1 MSATDETVDRL
12 SLSVGGMVCAG
23 CAASAQSKLS
33 QVAGV
38 KNATVDFASGVASV
52 DGRGINVSSIVDAV
66 RRAGFDATLHAPK
79 TAAHDPLAALVQ
91 LQATNDRNQIARESQ
106 WFRRMLVAGL
116 IWIAL
121 ETLHWTAAH
130 DHSATWVGWTMFL
143 ATAVALF
150 LTGGGFFAS
159 AWRAAR
165 HGTTNMDTLVVI
177 GVTASFVL
185 STWIFFAQQFAH
197 MMLESPLYFAEATAL
212 LGIISG
218 GHWLESRG
226 SSRANSA
233 VKELLQLQQE
243 SAERLDSSGALE
255 TVPTASIRVGD
266 RINVR
271 PGGRIAVD
279 GTVIEGRSS
288 VDESS
293 LTGEPLPILR
303 QVGDSVSSGTI
314 ALDGGLVV
322 RVVASGSAS
331 ALGRIA
337 QLVYEAQ
344 ITQAP
349 IQRYADR
356 VCRIFVPAVLLMS
369 LATFF
374 VWWSTANLNVAVI
387 TAVTVLVISCPC
399 ALGIATPLAVMVGTG
414 EASRRGILVRR
425 ATALQTAAQVRT
437 VLFDK
442 TGTIT
447 SGRPTLDRI
456 DVIDN
461 RWSQDQLLGWAAAAE
476 MQSEHPLARAVVIK
490 AQARKIV
497 IPTAENFTA
506 EPGVGVNATV
516 GGQKI
521 AVVRDEIASARIEID
536 GTIAARLTLTDQ
548 ARPES
553 ATAVAALRSMGCAV
567 GMLTG
572 DRRASAL
579 VVAAVAGLRSEEV
592 MADQTPQSKSAAIA
606 SHGASS
612 VMMIGDGINDAGAL
626 SAAGIGV
633 AMGSGTA
640 LAAASADAI
649 LLRDDPRG
657 VAELIAVAR
666 ETMGVVRQNLALA
679 FVYNAA
685 AIPLA
690 AMGFLGAN
698 GPIIAAVA
706 MGLSDISVVGNTL
719 RLRSKMARQRK
730 RLASGTPST

>member
-1 MSATDETVDRL
+1 MPATDEIVDQL

-38 KNATVDFASGVASV
+38 ENATVDFASGVASV
-52 DGRGINVSSIVDAV
+52 EGREIKVASIVDAV
-66 RRAGFDATLHAPK
+66 QRAGFDATLHAPK
-79 TAAHDPLAALVQ
+79 SAAHDPLTALVE
-91 LQATNDRNQIARESQ
+91 LQAGNERNQIIRESQ
-106 WFRRMLVAGL
+106 WFRRMLVAGS
-116 IWIAL
+116 IWVVL
-121 ETLHWTAAH
+121 ETLHWTVAH
-130 DHSATWVGWTMFL
+130 DHSMTWVSWTMFFG
-143 ATAVALF
+143 TSFALVF
-150 LTGGGFFAS
+150 AGGGFFSS

-177 GVTASFVL
+177 GVSASFAL
-185 STWIFFAQQFAH
+185 STWIFFAQQFMH
-197 MMLESPLYFAEATAL
+197 TMLDSSLYFAEATAL

-226 SSRANSA
+226 TSRANSA
-233 VKELLQLQQE
+233 VKELLQLQPE
-243 SAERLDSSGALE
+243 SAERLDKNGALE
-255 TVPTASIRVGD
+255 IIPAASIQIGD

-271 PGGRIAVD
+271 PGGRISVD
-279 GTVIEGRSS
+279 GKVLEGRAS

-314 ALDGGLVV
+314 ALDGRLVV
-322 RVVASGSAS
+322 RVVACGSAS

-356 VCRIFVPAVLLMS
+356 VCRIFVPAVLVIA

-374 VWWSTANLNVAVI
+374 VWWSMATLNVAVI

-425 ATALQTAAQVRT
+425 ATALQTSAQVRT
-437 VLFDK
+437 VIFDK

-447 SGRPTLDRI
+447 TGRPTLDQVE
-456 DVIDN
+456 VIDN

-476 MQSEHPLARAVVIK
+476 MQSEHPLARAVVIE
-490 AQARKIV
+490 AQARKID
-497 IPTAENFTA
+497 IPSAENFIA
-506 EPGVGVNATV
+506 EPGVGVRATV
-516 GGQKI
+516 EGKVI
-521 AVVRDEIASARIEID
+521 AVVRDEIASARIEVD
-536 GTIAARLTLTDQ
+536 GAIAARLTLTDR

-553 ATAVAALRSMGCAV
+553 AAAIAALRSMGCAV

-572 DRRASAL
+572 DRKASAL
-579 VVAAVAGLRSEEV
+579 VVASAAGLRSDEV
-592 MADQTPQSKSAAIA
+592 MADQTPESKSAAIA
-606 SHGASS
+606 ARGAST

-657 VAELIAVAR
+657 VAELIGVAR
-666 ETMGVVRQNLALA
+666 ETIGVVRQNLFLA
-679 FVYNAA
+679 FIYNAA

-690 AMGFLGAN
+690 ALGFLGAN

-706 MGLSDISVVGNTL
+706 MGLSDISVVANTL
-719 RLRSKMARQRK
+719 RLRAKLSRQRK
-730 RLASGTPST
+730 RLASGTPSV

>member
-1 MSATDETVDRL
+1 MPATDEIVDQL

-38 KNATVDFASGVASV
+38 ENATVDFASGVASV
-52 DGRGINVSSIVDAV
+52 EGREIKVASIVDAV
-66 RRAGFDATLHAPK
+66 QRAGFDATLHAPK
-79 TAAHDPLAALVQ
+79 SAAHDPLAALVE
-91 LQATNDRNQIARESQ
+91 LQAGNERNQIIRESQ
-106 WFRRMLVAGL
+106 WFRRMLVAGS
-116 IWIAL
+116 IWVVL
-121 ETLHWTAAH
+121 ETLHWTVAH
-130 DHSATWVGWTMFL
+130 DHSMTWVGWTMFFG
-143 ATAVALF
+143 TSFALVF
-150 LTGGGFFAS
+150 AGGGFFSS
-159 AWRAAR
+159 AWRAGR

-177 GVTASFVL
+177 GVSASFAL
-185 STWIFFAQQFAH
+185 STWIFFAQQFMH
-197 MMLESPLYFAEATAL
+197 TMLDSSLYFAEATAL

-226 SSRANSA
+226 TSRANSA
-233 VKELLQLQQE
+233 VKELLQLQPE
-243 SAERLDSSGALE
+243 SAERLDKNGALE
-255 TVPTASIRVGD
+255 IIPAASIQIGD

-271 PGGRIAVD
+271 PGGRISVD
-279 GTVIEGRSS
+279 GTVLEGRAS

-314 ALDGGLVV
+314 ALDGRLVV
-322 RVVASGSAS
+322 RVVACGSAS

-356 VCRIFVPAVLLMS
+356 ICRIFVPAVLVIA

-374 VWWSTANLNVAVI
+374 MWWSMATLNVAVI

-425 ATALQTAAQVRT
+425 ATALQTSAQVRT
-437 VLFDK
+437 VIFDK

-447 SGRPTLDRI
+447 TGRPTLDQVE
-456 DVIDN
+456 VIDN
-461 RWSQDQLLGWAAAAE
+461 RWSQEQLLGWAAAAE
-476 MQSEHPLARAVVIK
+476 MQSEHPLARAVVIE
-490 AQARKIV
+490 AQARKID
-497 IPTAENFTA
+497 IPSAENFIA
-506 EPGVGVNATV
+506 EPGVGVRATV
-516 GGQKI
+516 EGKVI
-521 AVVRDEIASARIEID
+521 AVVRDEIASARIEVD
-536 GTIAARLTLTDQ
+536 GSIAARLTLTDR

-553 ATAVAALRSMGCAV
+553 AAAIAALRSMGCAV

-572 DRRASAL
+572 DRKASAL
-579 VVAAVAGLRSEEV
+579 VVASAAGLRSDEV
-592 MADQTPQSKSAAIA
+592 MADQTPESKSAAIA
-606 SHGASS
+606 ARGAST

-657 VAELIAVAR
+657 VAELIGVAR
-666 ETMGVVRQNLALA
+666 ETIGVVRQNLFLA
-679 FVYNAA
+679 FIYNAA

-690 AMGFLGAN
+690 ALGFLGAN

-706 MGLSDISVVGNTL
+706 MGLSDISVVANTL
-719 RLRSKMARQRK
+719 RLRAKLSGQRK
-730 RLASGTPST
+730 RLASGTPSV

>member
-1 MSATDETVDRL
+1 MPATDEIVDQL

-38 KNATVDFASGVASV
+38 ENATVDFASGVASV
-52 DGRGINVSSIVDAV
+52 EGREIKVSSIVDAV

-79 TAAHDPLAALVQ
+79 SAAHDPLTALVE
-91 LQATNDRNQIARESQ
+91 LQAGNERNQIIRESQ
-106 WFRRMLVAGL
+106 WFRRMLVAGS
-116 IWIAL
+116 IWIVL
-121 ETLHWTAAH
+121 ETLHWTVAH
-130 DHSATWVGWTMFL
+130 DHSMTWVSWTMFFG
-143 ATAVALF
+143 TSFALVF
-150 LTGGGFFAS
+150 AGGGFFSS

-177 GVTASFVL
+177 GVSASFAL
-185 STWIFFAQQFAH
+185 STWIFFAQQFMH
-197 MMLESPLYFAEATAL
+197 TMLDSSLYFAEATAL

-226 SSRANSA
+226 TSRANSA
-233 VKELLQLQQE
+233 VKELLQLQPE
-243 SAERLDSSGALE
+243 SAERLDKNGALE
-255 TVPTASIRVGD
+255 IIPAASIQIGD

-271 PGGRIAVD
+271 PGGRISVD
-279 GTVIEGRSS
+279 GKVLEGRAS

-314 ALDGGLVV
+314 ALDGRLVV
-322 RVVASGSAS
+322 RVVACGSAS

-356 VCRIFVPAVLLMS
+356 VCRIFVPAVLVIA

-374 VWWSTANLNVAVI
+374 VWWSMATLNVAVI

-425 ATALQTAAQVRT
+425 ATALQTSAQVRT
-437 VLFDK
+437 VIFDK

-447 SGRPTLDRI
+447 TGRPTLDQVE
-456 DVIDN
+456 VIDN

-476 MQSEHPLARAVVIK
+476 MQSEHPLARAVVIE
-490 AQARKIV
+490 AQARKIN
-497 IPTAENFTA
+497 IPSAEDFIA
-506 EPGVGVNATV
+506 EPGVGVRAAV
-516 GGQKI
+516 EGKVI
-521 AVVRDEIASARIEID
+521 AVVRDEIASARIEVD
-536 GTIAARLTLTDQ
+536 GTIAARLTLTDR

-553 ATAVAALRSMGCAV
+553 AAAIAALRSMGCAV

-572 DRRASAL
+572 DRKASAL
-579 VVAAVAGLRSEEV
+579 VVASAAGLRSDEV
-592 MADQTPQSKSAAIA
+592 MADQTPESKSAAIA
-606 SHGASS
+606 ARGAST

-657 VAELIAVAR
+657 VAELIGVAR
-666 ETMGVVRQNLALA
+666 ETIGVVRQNLFLA
-679 FVYNAA
+679 FIYNAA

-690 AMGFLGAN
+690 ALGFLGAN

-706 MGLSDISVVGNTL
+706 MGLSDISVVANTL
-719 RLRSKMARQRK
+719 RLRAKLSRQRK
-730 RLASGTPST
+730 RLASGTPSV

>member
-1 MSATDETVDRL
+1 LEIIP
-12 SLSVGGMVCAG
+12 
-23 CAASAQSKLS
+23 AAS
-33 QVAGV
+33 
-38 KNATVDFASGVASV
+38 
-52 DGRGINVSSIVDAV
+52 I
-66 RRAGFDATLHAPK
+66 
-79 TAAHDPLAALVQ
+79 
-91 LQATNDRNQIARESQ
+91 QI
-106 WFRRMLVAGL
+106 
-116 IWIAL
+116 
-121 ETLHWTAAH
+121 
-130 DHSATWVGWTMFL
+130 
-143 ATAVALF
+143 
-150 LTGGGFFAS
+150 
-159 AWRAAR
+159 
-165 HGTTNMDTLVVI
+165 
-177 GVTASFVL
+177 
-185 STWIFFAQQFAH
+185 
-197 MMLESPLYFAEATAL
+197 
-212 LGIISG
+212 
-218 GHWLESRG
+218 
-226 SSRANSA
+226 
-233 VKELLQLQQE
+233 
-243 SAERLDSSGALE
+243 
-255 TVPTASIRVGD
+255 GD

-271 PGGRIAVD
+271 PGGRISVD
-279 GTVIEGRSS
+279 GKVLEGRAS

-314 ALDGGLVV
+314 ALDGRLVV
-322 RVVASGSAS
+322 RVVACGSAS

-356 VCRIFVPAVLLMS
+356 VCRIFVPAVLVIA

-374 VWWSTANLNVAVI
+374 VWWSMATLNVAVI

-425 ATALQTAAQVRT
+425 ATALQTSAQVRT
-437 VLFDK
+437 VIFDK

-447 SGRPTLDRI
+447 TGRPTLDQV

-476 MQSEHPLARAVVIK
+476 MQSEHPLARAVVIE
-490 AQARKIV
+490 AQVRKID
-497 IPTAENFTA
+497 IPSAENFIA
-506 EPGVGVNATV
+506 EPGVGVRSTV
-516 GGQKI
+516 EGKVI
-521 AVVRDEIASARIEID
+521 AVVRDEIASARIEVD
-536 GTIAARLTLTDQ
+536 GTIAARLTLTDR

-553 ATAVAALRSMGCAV
+553 AAAIAALRSMGCAV

-572 DRRASAL
+572 DRKASAL
-579 VVAAVAGLRSEEV
+579 VVASAAGLRSDEV
-592 MADQTPQSKSAAIA
+592 MADQTPESKSAAIA
-606 SHGASS
+606 VRGAST

-657 VAELIAVAR
+657 VAELIGVAR
-666 ETMGVVRQNLALA
+666 ETIGVVRQNLFLA
-679 FVYNAA
+679 FIYNAA

-690 AMGFLGAN
+690 ALGFLGAN

-706 MGLSDISVVGNTL
+706 MGLSDISVVANTL
-719 RLRSKMARQRK
+719 RLRAKLSGQRK
-730 RLASGTPST
+730 RLASGTPSV

>member
-1 MSATDETVDRL
+1 MPATDEIVDQL

-38 KNATVDFASGVASV
+38 ENATVDFASGVASV
-52 DGRGINVSSIVDAV
+52 EGREIKVSSIVDAV
-66 RRAGFDATLHAPK
+66 QRAGFDATLHAPK
-79 TAAHDPLAALVQ
+79 SAAHDPLTALVE
-91 LQATNDRNQIARESQ
+91 LQAGNERNQIIRESQ
-106 WFRRMLVAGL
+106 WFRRMLVAGS
-116 IWIAL
+116 IWVVL
-121 ETLHWTAAH
+121 ETLHWTVAH
-130 DHSATWVGWTMFL
+130 DHSMTWVSWTMFFG
-143 ATAVALF
+143 TSFALVF
-150 LTGGGFFAS
+150 AGGGFFSS

-177 GVTASFVL
+177 GVSASFAL
-185 STWIFFAQQFAH
+185 STWIFFAQQFTH
-197 MMLESPLYFAEATAL
+197 TILDSSLYFAEATAL
-212 LGIISG
+212 LAIISG

-226 SSRANSA
+226 TSRANSA
-233 VKELLQLQQE
+233 VKELLQLQPE
-243 SAERLDSSGALE
+243 SAERLDKNGVLE
-255 TVPTASIRVGD
+255 IIPAASIQIGD

-271 PGGRIAVD
+271 PGGRISVD
-279 GTVIEGRSS
+279 GTVLEGRAS

-314 ALDGGLVV
+314 ALDGRLVV
-322 RVVASGSAS
+322 RVVACGSAS

-356 VCRIFVPAVLLMS
+356 VCRIFVPAVLVVA

-374 VWWSTANLNVAVI
+374 VWWSMATLNVAVI

-425 ATALQTAAQVRT
+425 ATALQTASQVRT
-437 VLFDK
+437 VIFDK

-447 SGRPTLDRI
+447 TGRPTLDQVE
-456 DVIDN
+456 VIDN
-461 RWSQDQLLGWAAAAE
+461 RWSQEQLLGWAAAAE
-476 MQSEHPLARAVVIK
+476 MQSEHPLARTVVTE
-490 AQARKIV
+490 AQARKIN
-497 IPTAENFTA
+497 IPSAENFIA
-506 EPGVGVNATV
+506 EPGVGVRATV
-516 GGQKI
+516 EGKVI
-521 AVVRDEIASARIEID
+521 AVVRDEFASARIEVD
-536 GTIAARLTLTDQ
+536 GTVVARLILTDR

-553 ATAVAALRSMGCAV
+553 AAAIAALRSMGCAV

-572 DRRASAL
+572 DRKASAL
-579 VVAAVAGLRSEEV
+579 VVASAAGLRSDEV
-592 MADQTPQSKSAAIA
+592 MADQTPESKSSAIA
-606 SHGASS
+606 ARGAST

-657 VAELIAVAR
+657 VAELIGVAR
-666 ETMGVVRQNLALA
+666 ETIGVVRQNLFLA
-679 FVYNAA
+679 FIYNAA

-690 AMGFLGAN
+690 ALGFLGAN
-698 GPIIAAVA
+698 GPIIAAIA
-706 MGLSDISVVGNTL
+706 MGLSDISVVANTL
-719 RLRSKMARQRK
+719 RLRAKLSGQRK
-730 RLASGTPST
+730 RHASGTPSV

>member
-1 MSATDETVDRL
+1 MPANDELVDQL

-38 KNATVDFASGVASV
+38 ENATVDFASGVASV
-52 DGRGINVSSIVDAV
+52 EGREIKVSSIVDAV
-66 RRAGFDATLHAPK
+66 QRAGFDATLHAPK
-79 TAAHDPLAALVQ
+79 SAAHDPLTALVE
-91 LQATNDRNQIARESQ
+91 LQAGNERNQIIRESQ
-106 WFRRMLVAGL
+106 WFRRMLVAGS
-116 IWIAL
+116 IWIVL
-121 ETLHWTAAH
+121 ETLHWTVAH
-130 DHSATWVGWTMFL
+130 DHSMTWVSWTMFFG
-143 ATAVALF
+143 TSFALVF
-150 LTGGGFFAS
+150 AGGGFFSS

-177 GVTASFVL
+177 GVSASFAL
-185 STWIFFAQQFAH
+185 STWIFFAQQFTH
-197 MMLESPLYFAEATAL
+197 TMLDSSLYFAEATAL

-226 SSRANSA
+226 TSRANSA
-233 VKELLQLQQE
+233 VKELLQLQPE
-243 SAERLDSSGALE
+243 SAERLDKNGALE
-255 TVPTASIRVGD
+255 IIPAASIQIGD

-271 PGGRIAVD
+271 PGGRISVD
-279 GTVIEGRSS
+279 GTVLEGPAS

-314 ALDGGLVV
+314 ALDGRLVV
-322 RVVASGSAS
+322 RVVACGSAS

-356 VCRIFVPAVLLMS
+356 VCRIFVPAVLVIA

-374 VWWSTANLNVAVI
+374 VWWSMATLNVAVI

-425 ATALQTAAQVRT
+425 ATALQTSAQVRT
-437 VLFDK
+437 VIFDK

-447 SGRPTLDRI
+447 TGRPTLDQVE
-456 DVIDN
+456 VIDN
-461 RWSQDQLLGWAAAAE
+461 RWSQEQLLGWAAAAE
-476 MQSEHPLARAVVIK
+476 MQSEHPLARTVVTE
-490 AQARKIV
+490 AQARKIN
-497 IPTAENFTA
+497 IPSAENFIA
-506 EPGVGVNATV
+506 EPGVGVRATV
-516 GGQKI
+516 EGKVI
-521 AVVRDEIASARIEID
+521 AVVRDEFASARIEVD
-536 GTIAARLTLTDQ
+536 GTVVARLILTDR

-553 ATAVAALRSMGCAV
+553 AAAIAALRSMGCAV

-572 DRRASAL
+572 DRKASAL
-579 VVAAVAGLRSEEV
+579 VVASAAGLRSDEV
-592 MADQTPQSKSAAIA
+592 MADQTPESKSAAIA
-606 SHGASS
+606 ARGAST

-657 VAELIAVAR
+657 VAELIGVAR
-666 ETMGVVRQNLALA
+666 ETIGVVRQNLFLA
-679 FVYNAA
+679 FIYNAA

-690 AMGFLGAN
+690 ALGFLGAN
-698 GPIIAAVA
+698 GPIIAAIA
-706 MGLSDISVVGNTL
+706 MGLSDISVVANTL
-719 RLRSKMARQRK
+719 RLRAKLSRQRK
-730 RLASGTPST
+730 RHASGTPSV

>member
-1 MSATDETVDRL
+1 MPATDELVDQL

-38 KNATVDFASGVASV
+38 ENATVDFASGVASV
-52 DGRGINVSSIVDAV
+52 EGREIKVSSIVDAV
-66 RRAGFDATLHAPK
+66 QRAGFDATLHAPK
-79 TAAHDPLAALVQ
+79 SAAHDPLTALVE
-91 LQATNDRNQIARESQ
+91 LQAANERNQIIRESQ
-106 WFRRMLVAGL
+106 WFRRMLVAGS
-116 IWIAL
+116 IWIVL
-121 ETLHWTAAH
+121 ETLHWTVAH
-130 DHSATWVGWTMFL
+130 DHSMTWVSWTMFFG
-143 ATAVALF
+143 TSFALVF
-150 LTGGGFFAS
+150 AGGGFFSS

-177 GVTASFVL
+177 GVSASFAL
-185 STWIFFAQQFAH
+185 STWIFFAQQFMH
-197 MMLESPLYFAEATAL
+197 TMLDSSLYFAEATAL

-226 SSRANSA
+226 TSRANSA
-233 VKELLQLQQE
+233 VKELLQLQPE
-243 SAERLDSSGALE
+243 SAERLDKNGVLE
-255 TVPTASIRVGD
+255 IIPAASIQIGD

-271 PGGRIAVD
+271 PGGRISVD
-279 GTVIEGRSS
+279 GKVLEGRAS

-314 ALDGGLVV
+314 ALDGRLVV
-322 RVVASGSAS
+322 RVVACGSAS

-356 VCRIFVPAVLLMS
+356 VCRIFVPAVLVIA

-374 VWWSTANLNVAVI
+374 VWWSMATLNVAVI

-425 ATALQTAAQVRT
+425 ATALQTSAQVRT
-437 VLFDK
+437 VIFDK

-447 SGRPTLDRI
+447 TGRPTLDQVE
-456 DVIDN
+456 VIDN
-461 RWSQDQLLGWAAAAE
+461 RWSQDQLLSWAAAAE
-476 MQSEHPLARAVVIK
+476 MQSEHPLARAVVIE
-490 AQARKIV
+490 AQARKIN
-497 IPTAENFTA
+497 IPSAEDFIA
-506 EPGVGVNATV
+506 EPGVGVRAAV
-516 GGQKI
+516 EGKVI
-521 AVVRDEIASARIEID
+521 AVVRDEIASARIEVD
-536 GTIAARLTLTDQ
+536 GTIAARLTLTDR

-553 ATAVAALRSMGCAV
+553 AAAIAALRSMGCAV

-572 DRRASAL
+572 DRKASAL
-579 VVAAVAGLRSEEV
+579 VVASAAGLRSDEV
-592 MADQTPQSKSAAIA
+592 MADQTPESKSAAIA
-606 SHGASS
+606 ARGAST

-657 VAELIAVAR
+657 VAELIGVAR
-666 ETMGVVRQNLALA
+666 ETIGVVRQNLFLA
-679 FVYNAA
+679 FIYNAA

-690 AMGFLGAN
+690 ALGFLGAN

-706 MGLSDISVVGNTL
+706 MGLSDISVVANTL
-719 RLRSKMARQRK
+719 RLRAKLSGQRK
-730 RLASGTPST
+730 RLASGTPSV

>member
-1 MSATDETVDRL
+1 MPATDEIVDQL

-38 KNATVDFASGVASV
+38 ENATVDFASGVASV
-52 DGRGINVSSIVDAV
+52 EGREIKVSSIVDAV
-66 RRAGFDATLHAPK
+66 QRAGFDATLHAPK
-79 TAAHDPLAALVQ
+79 SAAHDPLTALVE
-91 LQATNDRNQIARESQ
+91 LQAGNERNQIIRESQ
-106 WFRRMLVAGL
+106 WFRRMLVAGS
-116 IWIAL
+116 IWVVL
-121 ETLHWTAAH
+121 ETLHWTVAH
-130 DHSATWVGWTMFL
+130 DHSMTWVSWTMFFG
-143 ATAVALF
+143 TSFALVF
-150 LTGGGFFAS
+150 AGGGFFSS

-177 GVTASFVL
+177 GVSASFAL
-185 STWIFFAQQFAH
+185 STWIFFAQQF
-197 MMLESPLYFAEATAL
+197 MYTMLDSPLYFAEATAL

-226 SSRANSA
+226 TSRANSA
-233 VKELLQLQQE
+233 VKELLQLQPE
-243 SAERLDSSGALE
+243 SAERLDKNGALE
-255 TVPTASIRVGD
+255 IIPAASIQIGD

-271 PGGRIAVD
+271 PGGRISVD
-279 GTVIEGRSS
+279 GKVLEGRAS

-314 ALDGGLVV
+314 ALDGRLVV
-322 RVVASGSAS
+322 RVVACGSAS

-356 VCRIFVPAVLLMS
+356 VCRIFVPAVLVIA

-374 VWWSTANLNVAVI
+374 VWWSMATLNVAVI

-425 ATALQTAAQVRT
+425 ATALQTSAQVRT
-437 VLFDK
+437 VIFDK

-447 SGRPTLDRI
+447 TGRPTLDQVE
-456 DVIDN
+456 VIDN
-461 RWSQDQLLGWAAAAE
+461 RWSQEQLLGWAAAAE
-476 MQSEHPLARAVVIK
+476 MQSEHPLARAVVIE
-490 AQARKIV
+490 AQARKIN
-497 IPTAENFTA
+497 IPSAEDFIA
-506 EPGVGVNATV
+506 EPGVGVRAAV
-516 GGQKI
+516 EGKVI
-521 AVVRDEIASARIEID
+521 AVVRDEIASARIEVD
-536 GTIAARLTLTDQ
+536 GTIAARLTLTDR

-553 ATAVAALRSMGCAV
+553 AAAIAALRSMGCAV

-572 DRRASAL
+572 DRKASAL
-579 VVAAVAGLRSEEV
+579 VVASAAGLRSDEV
-592 MADQTPQSKSAAIA
+592 MADQTPESKSAAIA
-606 SHGASS
+606 VRGAST

-657 VAELIAVAR
+657 VAELIGVAR
-666 ETMGVVRQNLALA
+666 ETIGVVRQNLFLA
-679 FVYNAA
+679 FIYNAA

-690 AMGFLGAN
+690 ALGFLGAN

-706 MGLSDISVVGNTL
+706 MGLSDISVVANTL
-719 RLRSKMARQRK
+719 RLRAKLSGQRK
-730 RLASGTPST
+730 RLASGTPSV

>member
-1 MSATDETVDRL
+1 MPATDEIVDQL

-38 KNATVDFASGVASV
+38 ENATVDFASGVASV
-52 DGRGINVSSIVDAV
+52 EGREIKVASIVDAV
-66 RRAGFDATLHAPK
+66 QRAGFDATLHAPK
-79 TAAHDPLAALVQ
+79 SAAHDPLTALVE
-91 LQATNDRNQIARESQ
+91 LQAANERNQIIRESQ
-106 WFRRMLVAGL
+106 WFRRMLVAGS
-116 IWIAL
+116 IWIVL
-121 ETLHWTAAH
+121 ETLHWTVAH
-130 DHSATWVGWTMFL
+130 DHSMTWVSWTMFFG
-143 ATAVALF
+143 TSFALVF
-150 LTGGGFFAS
+150 AGGGFFSS

-177 GVTASFVL
+177 GVSASFAL
-185 STWIFFAQQFAH
+185 STWIFFAQQFMH
-197 MMLESPLYFAEATAL
+197 TMLDSSLYFAEATAL

-226 SSRANSA
+226 TSRANSA
-233 VKELLQLQQE
+233 VKELLQLQPE
-243 SAERLDSSGALE
+243 SAERLDKNGELE
-255 TVPTASIRVGD
+255 IIPAASIQIGD

-271 PGGRIAVD
+271 PGGRISVD
-279 GTVIEGRSS
+279 GIVLEGRAS

-314 ALDGGLVV
+314 ALDGRLVV
-322 RVVASGSAS
+322 RVVACGSAS

-356 VCRIFVPAVLLMS
+356 VCRIFVPAVLVIA

-374 VWWSTANLNVAVI
+374 VWWSMATLNVAVI

-425 ATALQTAAQVRT
+425 ATALQTSAQVRT
-437 VLFDK
+437 VIFDK

-447 SGRPTLDRI
+447 TGRPTLDQVE
-456 DVIDN
+456 VIDN
-461 RWSQDQLLGWAAAAE
+461 RWSQEQLLGWAAAAE
-476 MQSEHPLARAVVIK
+476 MQSEHPLARAVVIE
-490 AQARKIV
+490 AQARKIN
-497 IPTAENFTA
+497 IPSAEDFIA
-506 EPGVGVNATV
+506 EPGVGVRAAV
-516 GGQKI
+516 EGKVI
-521 AVVRDEIASARIEID
+521 AVVRDEIASARIEVD
-536 GTIAARLTLTDQ
+536 GTIAARLTLTDR

-553 ATAVAALRSMGCAV
+553 AAAIAALRSMGCAV

-572 DRRASAL
+572 DRKASAL
-579 VVAAVAGLRSEEV
+579 VVASAAGLRSDEV
-592 MADQTPQSKSAAIA
+592 MADQTPESKSAAIA
-606 SHGASS
+606 VRGAST

-657 VAELIAVAR
+657 VAELIGVAR
-666 ETMGVVRQNLALA
+666 ETIGVVRQNLFLA
-679 FVYNAA
+679 FIYNAA

-690 AMGFLGAN
+690 ALGFLGAN

-706 MGLSDISVVGNTL
+706 MGLSDISVVANTL
-719 RLRSKMARQRK
+719 RLRAKLSGQRK
-730 RLASGTPST
+730 RLASGTPSV

>member
-1 MSATDETVDRL
+1 MPATDEIVDQL

-38 KNATVDFASGVASV
+38 ENATVDFASGVASV
-52 DGRGINVSSIVDAV
+52 EGREIKVASIVDAV
-66 RRAGFDATLHAPK
+66 QRAGFDATLHAPK
-79 TAAHDPLAALVQ
+79 SAAHDPLTALVE
-91 LQATNDRNQIARESQ
+91 LQAANERNQIIRESQ
-106 WFRRMLVAGL
+106 WFRRMLVAGS
-116 IWIAL
+116 IWVVL
-121 ETLHWTAAH
+121 ETLHWTVAH
-130 DHSATWVGWTMFL
+130 DHSMTWVSWTMFFG
-143 ATAVALF
+143 TSFALVF
-150 LTGGGFFAS
+150 AGGGFFSS
-159 AWRAAR
+159 AWRAGR

-177 GVTASFVL
+177 GVSASFAL
-185 STWIFFAQQFAH
+185 STWIFFAQQFMH
-197 MMLESPLYFAEATAL
+197 TMLDSSLYFAEATAL

-226 SSRANSA
+226 TSRANSA
-233 VKELLQLQQE
+233 VKELLQLQPE
-243 SAERLDSSGALE
+243 SAERLDKNGALE
-255 TVPTASIRVGD
+255 IIPAASIQIGD

-271 PGGRIAVD
+271 PGGRISVD
-279 GTVIEGRSS
+279 GKVLEGRAS

-314 ALDGGLVV
+314 ALDGRLVV
-322 RVVASGSAS
+322 RVVACGSAS

-356 VCRIFVPAVLLMS
+356 VCRIFVPAVLVIA

-374 VWWSTANLNVAVI
+374 VWWSMATLNVAVI

-425 ATALQTAAQVRT
+425 ATALQTSAQVRT
-437 VLFDK
+437 VIFDK

-447 SGRPTLDRI
+447 TGRPTLDQVE
-456 DVIDN
+456 VIDN
-461 RWSQDQLLGWAAAAE
+461 RWSQDQLLSWAAAAE
-476 MQSEHPLARAVVIK
+476 MQSEHPLARAVVIE
-490 AQARKIV
+490 AQARKID
-497 IPTAENFTA
+497 IPSAENFIA
-506 EPGVGVNATV
+506 EPGVGVRATV
-516 GGQKI
+516 EGKVI
-521 AVVRDEIASARIEID
+521 AVVRDEIASARIEVD
-536 GTIAARLTLTDQ
+536 GSIAARLTLTDR

-553 ATAVAALRSMGCAV
+553 AAAIAALRSMGCAV

-572 DRRASAL
+572 DRKASAL
-579 VVAAVAGLRSEEV
+579 VVASAAGLRSDEV
-592 MADQTPQSKSAAIA
+592 MADQTPESKSAAIA
-606 SHGASS
+606 ARGAST

-657 VAELIAVAR
+657 VAELIGVAR
-666 ETMGVVRQNLALA
+666 ETIGVVRQNLFLA
-679 FVYNAA
+679 FIYNAA

-690 AMGFLGAN
+690 ALGFLGAN

-706 MGLSDISVVGNTL
+706 MGLSDISVVANTL
-719 RLRSKMARQRK
+719 RLRAKLSGQRK
-730 RLASGTPST
+730 RLASGTPSV